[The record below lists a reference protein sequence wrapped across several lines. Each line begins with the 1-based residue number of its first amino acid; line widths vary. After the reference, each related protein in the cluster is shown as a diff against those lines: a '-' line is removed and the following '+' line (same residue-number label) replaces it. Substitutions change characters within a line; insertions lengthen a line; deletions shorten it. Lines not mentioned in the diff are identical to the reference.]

1 MDRPP
6 WMLVSIP
13 EHIIKKLAEVVSY
26 PLTGFIST
34 PNADMIQQELEQLEW
49 AKNIVMAKLLPLWPE
64 FLVNWTQEVEWSEKD
79 SSSSYLGSSQK
90 LENDSLVGQESSKN
104 LACHLPPVIPE
115 ALPDKR
121 LDIILFD
128 NWNILG

>member
-34 PNADMIQQELEQLEW
+34 PNADMIQLELEQLEW

-90 LENDSLVGQESSKN
+90 LESMQLIDSKYGSAVCVS
-104 LACHLPPVIPE
+104 
-115 ALPDKR
+115 
-121 LDIILFD
+121 
-128 NWNILG
+128 